1 MPWEKVEPILRPD
14 RSNVHMG
21 VMRVDQSKCTQCGLC
36 MRNCPL
42 RAWEEDEGGYP
53 ALKEIYECFSCYN
66 CKVACP
72 SDAITIVEPYHV
84 TDGYWKTDSYP
95 LSAKMP
101 LEPKDENGNPTEYNI
116 IEKAIFERRSVRNFK
131 DKPVPESLIKRV
143 LEAGRFAP
151 SAGNC
156 QPWKFIVITN
166 NNLIKEIEKAVTGML
181 KFYYNTYINDETVK
195 NLVSFAEESPGG
207 FDPRPI
213 SAIGTFVKGE
223 SMNVALDA
231 PVVILILGDKRAISA
246 PEVNIGICGQNMNLV
261 ANSIGIK
268 ACWNGFMAAG
278 IEALRP
284 LKKKL
289 GIKAP
294 WKVVETMCLGYPA
307 FKQEGV
313 VPREARPVTWFRE
326 GADGPEIQE

>member
-72 SDAITIVEPYHV
+72 SDAKKESNKIKQNSVPTLNPEQ
-84 TDGYWKTDSYP
+84 WEF
-95 LSAKMP
+95 
-101 LEPKDENGNPTEYNI
+101 LEKEHKRKPTKKE
-116 IEKAIFERRSVRNFK
+116 
-131 DKPVPESLIKRV
+131 V
-143 LEAGRFAP
+143 LDF
-151 SAGNC
+151 
-156 QPWKFIVITN
+156 
-166 NNLIKEIEKAVTGML
+166 KEIEKAVTGML